1 MSKITIGQLAGIIGA
16 DVVGFKD
23 AIIDA
28 SDVCIDSRQITEG
41 QIFFAL
47 EGENFDGHD
56 FIDAAFGAGASCAVV
71 SKDTGKPADKPVLKV
86 KDTTKALGDLARW
99 WRNEHNFKVVAITG
113 SAGKTTTRQIVA
125 AGLGK
130 KFKVAQSPKSFNN
143 NIGVPLTI
151 LSAEY
156 DCDMIVAEL
165 GSSSHGEIS
174 NLSRIAIP
182 DIAVITN
189 IYPAHLEGLG
199 TIEGVIKEK
208 ASIRDG
214 LKENGKLLV
223 NADFGNLI
231 NHLRDEG
238 CIFETFGDDVDCDIK
253 AHNTGTNGC
262 QGRLEIDGIEVKI
275 PLAGTANLENTLAG
289 WAVCK
294 QFGISASE
302 FAAAVANLKTE
313 NMRLEIVSVGEMTII
328 NDCYNANPASMQNAL
343 ECLERI
349 SRETGKRSVF
359 VCGRMDE
366 LGDESEKLHVE
377 LGEKIAQSGVKLLL
391 ATGNWAN
398 IVADTAKSIASKDIV
413 VHTFEN
419 SDELCHKLAEF
430 VAHDDIILVK
440 GSRCAK
446 LETVT
451 AKLRSLGDQIDEQ
464 VNR

>member
-1 MSKITIGQLAGIIGA
+1 MSKITIGQLADIIGA
-16 DVVGFKD
+16 G
-23 AIIDA
+23 AGGSQGLIIDA
-28 SDVCIDSRQITEG
+28 SNVCIDSRKITEG
-41 QIFFAL
+41 QIFFAI
-47 EGENFDGHD
+47 EGKNFDGHD
-56 FIDAAFGAGASCAVV
+56 FIDTAFNAGASCAVV
-71 SKDTGKPADKPVLKV
+71 GEGTDKPANKPLLKV

-99 WRNEHNFKVVAITG
+99 WRKEHNFKVVAITG
-113 SAGKTTTRQIVA
+113 SAGKTTTRQIIA
-125 AGLGK
+125 AGLGQ

-151 LSAEY
+151 LAAEY

-165 GSSSHGEIS
+165 GSSGHGEIS

-182 DIAVITN
+182 DIALITN

-199 TIEGVIKEK
+199 SIEGVIKEK

-223 NADFGNLI
+223 NADFGDLI
-231 NHLRDEG
+231 NHLLNDGRA
-238 CIFETFGDDVDCDIK
+238 FETFGSDVDCDIK
-253 AHNTGTNGC
+253 AHNIRTEGA
-262 QGRLEIDGIEVKI
+262 QGWLEIEGIEVKI
-275 PLAGTANLENTLAG
+275 PFAGRANLENTLAG

-294 QFGISASE
+294 QFGVSPSE

-313 NMRLEIVSVGEMTII
+313 DMRLEIVSLGEMTVI

-343 ECLERI
+343 DCLEKI
-349 SRETGKRSVF
+349 SSETGKRSVF
-359 VCGRMDE
+359 ICGQMNE
-366 LGDESEKLHVE
+366 LGDESEKLHAE

-391 ATGNWAN
+391 TTGDWAN
-398 IVADTAKSIASKDIV
+398 IAAAAAKGIANKDIA

-419 SDELCHKLAEF
+419 PAELCNKLAEF

-440 GSRCAK
+440 GSRDAK

-451 AKLRSLGDQIDEQ
+451 AKLEQICLRFCD
-464 VNR
+464 